1 MDTRSVLAR
10 TAVGAAG
17 GLLLVGVGGAAM
29 ADELGQDEVDVNVE
43 IEELAP
49 VGELAM
55 TVASDS
61 ATLTEVD
68 SDELDVREFRGVL
81 PTVTVTDDRE
91 ELPDQAY
98 WYVVGQSSA
107 FIGPGEESIDAGHLG
122 WAPRLLTEADGE
134 VAEGEQVNT
143 VLDETAPNV
152 GLVSEELLALALDA
166 GEARPVGTW
175 EANADLFLKTSTD
188 VTPGSY
194 SATLTLTLWDDVW

>member
-49 VGELAM
+49 AGELAM

-68 SDELDVREFRGVL
+68 SGELDVREFRGVL

-91 ELPDQAY
+91 EVPDQSY

-107 FIGPGEESIDAGHLG
+107 FTGAGGESIAAGHLG
-122 WAPRLLTEADGE
+122 WTPRLLTEADGE

-175 EANADLFLKTSTD
+175 EANADLFLKTPVD